1 MAGAEK
7 VGEQKTSGLED
18 FEVKRLQSS
27 KRARVGAVV
36 ELSGSV
42 EILLCKTGERCI
54 VAGSCW
60 PSAAPRFRPPRSSRP
75 AGKPRPFFRS
85 LKNNTVRGLTRGL
98 RGIYSSLVHLP
109 DQLEPALPV
118 ALKSDFETIRRD
130 KVYEGVAKQIERLIL
145 KKLQPGDKLPSERE
159 LAETLGV
166 SRSSIRDAIR
176 SLELMGMVEPRQG
189 AGTIV
194 REISSESLVNPLANA
209 IKRKEDLIGE
219 LLDFRKMLEPQL
231 AARAAARI
239 SPDEIGDIT
248 EILDRQEKKLRAG
261 ESTIA
266 EDSEFHYAIA
276 LASGN
281 SVVLKVLDTLM
292 DLLRDSRERSLQ
304 VEGRPQK
311 SLAGHRRILAALKRR
326 DGDAAKIAMRRHIEN
341 VEKIVLRITHHLERG

>member
-1 MAGAEK
+1 MP
-7 VGEQKTSGLED
+7 VTLKT
-18 FEVKRLQSS
+18 
-27 KRARVGAVV
+27 
-36 ELSGSV
+36 
-42 EILLCKTGERCI
+42 
-54 VAGSCW
+54 
-60 PSAAPRFRPPRSSRP
+60 
-75 AGKPRPFFRS
+75 
-85 LKNNTVRGLTRGL
+85 
-98 RGIYSSLVHLP
+98 
-109 DQLEPALPV
+109 
-118 ALKSDFETIRRD
+118 DFETVRRD

-145 KKLQPGDKLPSERE
+145 KRLQPGDKLPSERE

-231 AARAAARI
+231 AARAATRA
-239 SPDEIGDIT
+239 SPDEIAEMED
-248 EILDRQEKKLRAG
+248 ILDRQDRKLRAG
-261 ESTIA
+261 ESAIA

-281 SVVLKVLDTLM
+281 SIVLKVLDTLM

-304 VEGRPQK
+304 EEGRPQK
-311 SLAGHRRILAALKRR
+311 SLAGHRRILTAIKRR
-326 DGDAAKIAMRRHIEN
+326 DIDGAKAAMRRHIEN
-341 VEKIVLRITHHLERG
+341 VEQIVLRITHHMERGS